1 MGKMTASH
9 ILITGASSG
18 LGAALARLYA
28 APGMHLTLWGRNNE
42 RLQAVAAVCRSK
54 GADVETV
61 TLDLHDVHAIEGHI
75 DRSDDKRPIDI
86 AIFNAGLG
94 GITPQGRVVEH
105 ARRAFEV
112 ATTNF
117 TAAAMAA
124 RTIAERMVKRKRGQ
138 IVLISSVAESIPLPM
153 SPTYAGSKAG
163 LKMFAESL
171 RIRVKP
177 HGVSV
182 TLASP
187 GFIDTPMSQQVTADK
202 PFMITPEKAAS
213 ILHRN
218 ITRRRK
224 DFAFP
229 WPYALVRKL
238 FTWLP
243 RFAQRA
249 IVSRLPEE

>member
-1 MGKMTASH
+1 MTAGH

-28 APGMHLTLWGRNNE
+28 APGVHLTLWGRNTE
-42 RLQAVAAVCRSK
+42 RLEAVAAQCRSK
-54 GADVETV
+54 GAIVETL
-61 TLDLHDVHAIEGHI
+61 TLDLHDVHAIESHI

-86 AIFNAGLG
+86 AVFNAGLG
-94 GITPQGRVVEH
+94 GVTPQGRVVEH

-117 TAAAMAA
+117 TAAVMGASV
-124 RTIAERMVKRKRGQ
+124 IAERMVKRNKGQ
-138 IVLISSVAESIPLPM
+138 IVLISSVSESIPLPM

-163 LKMFAESL
+163 LKMFAELL

-182 TLASP
+182 TLAAP
-187 GFIDTPMSQQVTADK
+187 AFIDTPMSRQIVAEK
-202 PFMITPEKAAS
+202 PFMISPDAAAR
-213 ILHRN
+213 ILKRN
-218 ITRRRK
+218 ITRHRK

-229 WPYALVRKL
+229 WSYALLRRL

-243 RFAQRA
+243 RPLQRA
-249 IVSRLPEE
+249 IAGRLPSE

>member
-1 MGKMTASH
+1 MNAGH

-28 APGMHLTLWGRNNE
+28 APGVHLTLWGRNNE
-42 RLQAVAAVCRSK
+42 RLHAVAAACRSK
-54 GADVETV
+54 GANVETV
-61 TLDLHDVHAIEGHI
+61 TLDLHDVHAIENHI
-75 DRSDDKRPIDI
+75 ERSDDKRPIDI

-94 GITPQGRVVEH
+94 GVTPQGRVVEH

-117 TAAAMAA
+117 TAAAMGAS
-124 RTIAERMVKRKRGQ
+124 TIAERMVRRKRGQ

-171 RIRVKP
+171 RLRVQP
-177 HGVSV
+177 YGVFV

-187 GFIDTPMSQQVTADK
+187 GFIDTPMSKDLKTK
-202 PFMITPEKAAS
+202 PFMITPEAAALTLS
-213 ILHRN
+213 RN
-218 ITRRRK
+218 ISRRRK

-229 WPYALVRKL
+229 WSYALVRRL
-238 FTWLP
+238 FTLLP

-249 IVSRLPEE
+249 IVSRLPAE

>member
-1 MGKMTASH
+1 V
-9 ILITGASSG
+9 
-18 LGAALARLYA
+18 ARLYA
-28 APGMHLTLWGRNNE
+28 APGVHLSLWGRNNE
-42 RLQAVAAVCRSK
+42 RLEGVAAQCRGK
-54 GADVETV
+54 GAIVETLI
-61 TLDLHDVHAIEGHI
+61 LDLQDVHAIETHI
-75 DRSDDKRPIDI
+75 DRIEAKRPIDI

-94 GITPQGRVVEH
+94 GVTPQGRLVEH

-117 TAAAMAA
+117 TAAAMGAS
-124 RTIAERMVKRKRGQ
+124 TIAEHMVKRGAGQ

-171 RIRVKP
+171 RLRVRR

-187 GFIDTPMSQQVTADK
+187 GFVDTPMSRKVEAHK
-202 PFMITPEKAAS
+202 PFMITADAAAK

-218 ITRRRK
+218 ISRRRK

-229 WPYALVRKL
+229 WTYAVIRRL
-238 FTWLP
+238 FLWLP
-243 RFAQRA
+243 RGVQRA
-249 IVSRLPEE
+249 IAGNLPE